1 MTHSQPVARVVK
13 LLQAN
18 GYELANGPLRVG
30 TLSFEFAATLFGTA
44 HSFDMVLVADMITE
58 PGDSALLRK
67 VEAVGRALDMIES
80 RRSFTLIVVGPQL
93 GDITVREAS
102 RVCRVLA
109 VGTPTGRG
117 ADQQVRDALSVLLPL
132 TLPAGAISSIHPLDA
147 LRANLNGSVPSEVEE
162 IIERAKD
169 GSEAVRESLR
179 RWLVSTLPEAD

>member
-44 HSFDMVLVADMITE
+44 HSF
-58 PGDSALLRK
+58 
-67 VEAVGRALDMIES
+67 
-80 RRSFTLIVVGPQL
+80 VGPQL

-132 TLPAGAISSIHPLDA
+132 TLPAGAITSIHPLDA